1 MGGVVSMKEMITTFL
16 ESNNFNRIEDTDIN
30 LFTNRLKSEYFIIHE
45 NSVEEL
51 VNYFNLEKSN
61 AVIERFTT
69 LTTSKRLE
77 NIKKNT
83 TMFILVEVDNLKQ
96 SFKDER
102 IQKSILLIEEDFY
115 YFRKFVILYTAE
127 GREELKG
134 ITNNEALVEV
144 LEKDFLKFENDMFFS
159 ESYFIAM
166 ELGVKMPFFV
176 LPRRESVYQTIEQQ
190 FENIE
195 KEKKDDILINWYSNV
210 LTNDERKNIIS
221 DTLTDYENDSDIIID
236 LIENLTVGGF

>member
-1 MGGVVSMKEMITTFL
+1 MGGVVSMKELITAFL

-30 LFTNRLKSEYFIIHE
+30 IFTNRLKSEYFIIHE

-115 YFRKFVILYTAE
+115 YFRKFVILYTTE

-134 ITNNEALVEV
+134 ITNNEALVE
-144 LEKDFLKFENDMFFS
+144 LFYSYGTRSKNAFFRSSEKRKCVSN
-159 ESYFIAM
+159 Y
-166 ELGVKMPFFV
+166 
-176 LPRRESVYQTIEQQ
+176 RTTI
-190 FENIE
+190 
-195 KEKKDDILINWYSNV
+195 
-210 LTNDERKNIIS
+210 
-221 DTLTDYENDSDIIID
+221 
-236 LIENLTVGGF
+236 